1 MFFTASGQPSA
12 KMELSSGWINERVI
26 IMGAK
31 YTAGQAKATE
41 NYMKDKHTIRVV
53 VPREAADRYKSFAE
67 SEGKSLSKFIT
78 DCVEAQIKGH
88 P

>member
-1 MFFTASGQPSA
+1 
-12 KMELSSGWINERVI
+12 
-26 IMGAK
+26 MGAK